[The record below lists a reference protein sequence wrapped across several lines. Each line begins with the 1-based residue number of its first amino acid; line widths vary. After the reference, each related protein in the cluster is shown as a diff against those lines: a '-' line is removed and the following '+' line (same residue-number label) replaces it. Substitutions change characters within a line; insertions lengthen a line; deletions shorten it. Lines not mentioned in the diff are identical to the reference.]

1 MFLAH
6 CNCSKFCINVEMA
19 NMHAKKHN
27 HVLRIFVVW
36 WYVRPVSPNPV
47 RKVEIPE
54 LLISKVDKNAFSV
67 IVNRETNKTL
77 MVGCGQCCVSTN
89 ALFIHFEFG
98 SKITNCFAK

>member
-1 MFLAH
+1 MFLAR

-19 NMHAKKHN
+19 NMHAKKTQSCIEN
-27 HVLRIFVVW
+27 FCGLVVC
-36 WYVRPVSPNPV
+36 PVPPNPV

-98 SKITNCFAK
+98 SKITNCLAK